1 MGLRVNNNIAAL
13 NSYRN
18 LQATDKQLNSSL
30 EKLSSGLRINKAAD
44 DAAGLVISEGLRS
57 QIGGLTVA
65 ARNAQDG
72 VNVAQTADG
81 ALSTSTTILQRM
93 RDLAVQSANDTNDT
107 TSRSAIQKEI
117 TSLSAELD
125 RISDK
130 SSFNGVNLLDGT
142 FAGKVFQVGAFNGD
156 TISVDVKSGAAAASA
171 VVAATETYSF
181 STSFDDAAASGLSNL
196 TIGGYTVNLGASTGN
211 HDTLAE
217 VAAAINATAGLNA
230 AYAATS
236 AGGRLVLTSLTSGN
250 VADLTVTA
258 SSAAYTAGTITQ
270 GAVAAS
276 AIKADSFGS
285 GGLGLAGLD
294 LSTQAT
300 AAAAITTIDAALKTV
315 SSARAS
321 IGALQNR
328 FEHVINSVNVAVE
341 NLTAS
346 ESAIRDTDM
355 AKEMTK
361 FTRSQILSQAGT
373 SMLAQAN
380 SASQNVLT
388 LLRG

>member
-93 RDLAVQSANDTNDT
+93 RDLAVQSSNDTNDT

-156 TISVDVKSGAAAASA
+156 TINFDVKSGAAAASA
-171 VVAATETYSF
+171 VAAATESYVSTAAFDNAAVSAVSSVTVNGTTVSF
-181 STSFDDAAASGLSNL
+181 ATGGTAASALALINADPTISANWTASISGSSLVLVSKAAGNVTDAAVSL
-196 TIGGYTVNLGASTGN
+196 GGTAFGG
-211 HDTLAE
+211 TL
-217 VAAAINATAGLNA
+217 
-230 AYAATS
+230 
-236 AGGRLVLTSLTSGN
+236 
-250 VADLTVTA
+250 
-258 SSAAYTAGTITQ
+258 TQ
-270 GAVAAS
+270 GAVATA
-276 AIKADSFGS
+276 AVKANSFGS
-285 GGLGLAGLD
+285 GGLGLGSLD
-294 LSTQAT
+294 LSTQTGAS
-300 AAAAITTIDAALKTV
+300 AAISTIDAALKTV

-328 FEHVINSVNVAVE
+328 FEHVINSVNIAVE

-355 AKEMTK
+355 AAEMTK

>member
-1 MGLRVNNNIAAL
+1 MNIMGLRVNNNIAAL

-18 LQATDKQLNSSL
+18 LQATDKTLNSSL

-93 RDLAVQSANDTNDT
+93 RDLAVQSSNDTNDT

-117 TSLSAELD
+117 TSLTAELD

-156 TISVDVKSGAAAASA
+156 TINFDVKSGAAAASA
-171 VVAATETYSF
+171 VAAVTESF
-181 STSFDDAAASGLSNL
+181 VSTGAFDDAAVSAVTSV
-196 TIGGYTVNLGASTGN
+196 TIGGTQISFAGSGTAAS
-211 HDTLAE
+211 A
-217 VAAAINATAGLNA
+217 VAAINANATISANWTASVSG
-230 AYAATS
+230 S
-236 AGGRLVLTSLTSGN
+236 SLVLTSKVAGN
-250 VADLTVTA
+250 VTDASVTLGT
-258 SSAAYTAGTITQ
+258 AAFGGTTTQ
-270 GAVAAS
+270 GVVAKAAV
-276 AIKADSFGS
+276 KADSFGA
-285 GGLGLAGLD
+285 GGLGLGSID
-294 LSTQAT
+294 LSTQAS
-300 AAAAITTIDAALKTV
+300 AATAITTIDNALKNV

>member
-107 TSRSAIQKEI
+107 TSRAAIQKEI

-156 TISVDVKSGAAAASA
+156 TINFDVKSGATAAGAVSAVTETFVSAGTFTDATVSAATSIVVGGTTVSFAVSSTAASI
-171 VVAATETYSF
+171 V
-181 STSFDDAAASGLSNL
+181 
-196 TIGGYTVNLGASTGN
+196 
-211 HDTLAE
+211 
-217 VAAAINATAGLNA
+217 AAINADATVGANWTASVSG
-230 AYAATS
+230 S
-236 AGGRLVLTSLTSGN
+236 SLVLTSKVAGN
-250 VADLTVTA
+250 VPN
-258 SSAAYTAGTITQ
+258 AAVSFAGAAFTGTTTD
-270 GAVAAS
+270 GVKAAAAV
-276 AIKADSFGS
+276 KADSFGS
-285 GGLGLAGLD
+285 GGLGLGSID
-294 LSTQAT
+294 LSTQSG
-300 AAAAITTIDAALKTV
+300 AASAIATIDTALKTV

-328 FEHVINSVNVAVE
+328 FEHVINSVNIAVE

>member
-1 MGLRVNNNIAAL
+1 MGLRVNNNIAAF

-18 LQATDKQLNSSL
+18 LQATDKALNSSL

-81 ALSTSTTILQRM
+81 ALGTATTILQRM
-93 RDLAVQSANDTNDT
+93 RDLAVQSSNDTNDSA
-107 TSRSAIQKEI
+107 SRAAVQKEI
-117 TSLSAELD
+117 TSLTAELD
-125 RISDK
+125 RISEK

-142 FAGKVFQVGAFNGD
+142 FAGKVFQVGYANGD
-156 TISVDVKSGAAAASA
+156 TITFDVKSGAGAAATVAAVTEVFVSGATAFNDTAVGAVSSVTISGTTVSFSTGGTAASA
-171 VVAATETYSF
+171 VE
-181 STSFDDAAASGLSNL
+181 
-196 TIGGYTVNLGASTGN
+196 
-211 HDTLAE
+211 
-217 VAAAINATAGLNA
+217 AINANATISANWTAALSG
-230 AYAATS
+230 S
-236 AGGRLVLTSLTSGN
+236 SLVLTSKVAGN
-250 VADLTVTA
+250 VTNAAVTLG
-258 SSAAYTAGTITQ
+258 TTNIAGTTTE
-270 GAVAAS
+270 GVRAANAV
-276 AIKADSFGS
+276 KLDSFGS
-285 GGLGLAGLD
+285 GGLGVAAVN
-294 LSTQAT
+294 LSTQT
-300 AAAAITTIDAALKTV
+300 GAASAITTIDNALKTV
-315 SSARAS
+315 SSARAGL
-321 IGALQNR
+321 GALQNR
-328 FEHVINSVNVAVE
+328 FESVISSVNIAIE

-355 AKEMTK
+355 AAEMTK

-380 SASQNVLT
+380 SASQNVLS

>member
-107 TSRSAIQKEI
+107 TSRAAIQKEI

-156 TISVDVKSGAAAASA
+156 TISFDVKSGASAASA
-171 VVAATETYSF
+171 VVAATETFTSTGAFDNAAVSAATSISIGGNTVSF
-181 STSFDDAAASGLSNL
+181 AVSSSAAS
-196 TIGGYTVNLGASTGN
+196 IV
-211 HDTLAE
+211 
-217 VAAAINATAGLNA
+217 AAINADPTVGAAWNATTNA
-230 AYAATS
+230 AGS
-236 AGGRLVLTSLTSGN
+236 LILTSKVAGN
-250 VADLTVTA
+250 VTD
-258 SSAAYTAGTITQ
+258 AAVSFGGATFAGTEVQ
-270 GAVAAS
+270 GAVAS
-276 AIKADSFGS
+276 AAVKADSFGS
-285 GGLGLAGLD
+285 GGLGLGTLN
-294 LSTQAT
+294 LSTQSG
-300 AAAAITTIDAALKTV
+300 AASAIATIDTALKTV

>member
-18 LQATDKQLNSSL
+18 LQATDKQLNGSL

-93 RDLAVQSANDTNDT
+93 RDLAVQSSNDTNDT
-107 TSRSAIQKEI
+107 ASRTAIQKEI

-142 FAGKVFQVGAFNGD
+142 FAGKIFQVGAYNGD
-156 TISVDVKSGAAAASA
+156 TITFDVKSGAAAASA
-171 VVAATETYSF
+171 VAAATETF
-181 STSFDDAAASGLSNL
+181 VSTGAFDDAAVSAVSSV
-196 TIGGYTVNLGASTGN
+196 TVNGTTVSFATGG
-211 HDTLAE
+211 T
-217 VAAAINATAGLNA
+217 AAAAVSLINANATISANWTASISG
-230 AYAATS
+230 S
-236 AGGRLVLTSLTSGN
+236 SLVLTSKVAGN
-250 VADLTVTA
+250 VTD
-258 SSAAYTAGTITQ
+258 AAVSLGGAAFGGTTTD
-270 GAVAAS
+270 GAKAAA

-285 GGLGLAGLD
+285 GGLGLASID
-294 LSTQAT
+294 LSTQSG
-300 AAAAITTIDAALKTV
+300 AAAAIATIDSALKTV
-315 SSARAS
+315 SASRAS